1 MGAACI
7 ASGAGEELVAGV
19 LCAEP
24 ADGACDDAEEE
35 EAEGVCAW
43 LTYRSVREELRGQE
57 DRERERERE
66 GGDE

>member
-7 ASGAGEELVAGV
+7 PIGAGDELVAGV

-24 ADGACDDAEEE
+24 AEGACDEAEEE

-43 LTYRSVREELRGQE
+43 LTCRSTKEELRGQQ
-57 DRERERERE
+57 ERKR
-66 GGDE
+66 GDE